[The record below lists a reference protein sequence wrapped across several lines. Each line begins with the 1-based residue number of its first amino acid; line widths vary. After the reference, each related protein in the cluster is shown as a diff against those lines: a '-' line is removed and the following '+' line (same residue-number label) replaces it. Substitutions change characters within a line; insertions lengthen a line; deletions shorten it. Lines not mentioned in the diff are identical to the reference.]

1 MAHFCCTFF
10 LQPADGFL
18 IEPVPFLSRK
28 FGTLQGIIIGSDP
41 AKERP
46 LFMNETQMSLFIIMA
61 EHAIAAIQGGSF
73 RDAVQTFKEK
83 AKFTA
88 GKGMISFNLDDGFP

>member
-1 MAHFCCTFF
+1 
-10 LQPADGFL
+10 
-18 IEPVPFLSRK
+18 
-28 FGTLQGIIIGSDP
+28 
-41 AKERP
+41 
-46 LFMNETQMSLFIIMA
+46 MNETQMSLFIIMA

-73 RDAVQTFKEK
+73 RDGVHTFKEK

>member
-18 IEPVPFLSRK
+18 IGPASTIPLEKVW
-28 FGTLQGIIIGSDP
+28 GTLQGIIIGSDP

-73 RDAVQTFKEK
+73 RDGVHTFKEK

-88 GKGMISFNLDDGFP
+88 GKGHDFLQS